1 MLESKP
7 SPIARLG
14 TAYFERTAGFVVGLA
29 GGQAAAFS
37 SYAHGQRA
45 KVRELFSE
53 LMEND

>member
-7 SPIARLG
+7 SQIARLG
-14 TAYFERTAGFVVGLA
+14 FRTAGFVVGLA
-29 GGQAAAFS
+29 GGLAAAFS

-45 KVRELFSE
+45 KVSELFSE